1 MKTKYLICA
10 VMALAMSACSNDL
23 EENKPLVN
31 EGEIQLEL
39 IHPAETRAT
48 DTQFEDKDCIGVFVT
63 AENAAL
69 QIGGNEVNNELFT
82 YNGTSWSSK
91 RKVYWNAGKH
101 NVYAYCPYSKNVNDI
116 GDYSF
121 TVQANQ
127 NAAADADGLT
137 GYEKSDFLWATAKG
151 VTASNSP
158 VTMKFA
164 HKMSNV
170 VVKLVKGE
178 NFTGSIPSS
187 TAVYIHSTVTKASI
201 DLATGDASKDDYA
214 GTSTI
219 RCRRLSSTQY
229 TACVVPQNITTR
241 RPLVEVVTGGVS
253 YLMEGKI
260 SLKQGCRHT
269 ITVTL
274 DKSPEQMKI
283 EIGGEIVNW

>member
-10 VMALAMSACSNDL
+10 VAALAMSGCSNDL
-23 EENKPLVN
+23 EENKPRAD

-39 IHPAETRAT
+39 IHPADTRAT
-48 DTQFEDKDCIGVFVT
+48 DTQFENKDCIGVFVT

-82 YNGTSWSSK
+82 YNGSSWSSK

-101 NVYAYCPYSKNVNDI
+101 NVYAYYPYSKSVDDI
-116 GDYSF
+116 EDYSF

-137 GYEKSDFLWATAKG
+137 GYEKSDFLWAAAKG
-151 VTASNSP
+151 ATASSSP
-158 VTMKFA
+158 VKMKFA
-164 HKMSNV
+164 HKMANV
-170 VVKLVKGE
+170 VVQLVKGE

-187 TAVYIHSTVTKASI
+187 TEVYIHGTVTKASI

-219 RCRRLSSTQY
+219 RCRKLSSTKY

-260 SLKQGCRHT
+260 SLKQGYRHT